1 MQARQHYSAVFF
13 VPTSVANLD
22 RERSCGGGDRAG
34 RVDGRHGGKSYCGGG
49 CNNKI
54 FSFNMLRVP
63 YTQYRFLSRVACFWS
78 CSCLQKTMKFLT
90 KGGIDCTSRSLLGTF
105 ILCAGTHWSN
115 CRSMMTVLLISS
127 YIVCIHTCTAAFVV
141 HSVYR

>member
-34 RVDGRHGGKSYCGGG
+34 RVDDRHGGESYCGGG
-49 CNNKI
+49 YNNKI

-63 YTQYRFLSRVACFWS
+63 YTQYRFYLELHVFGAVPVR
-78 CSCLQKTMKFLT
+78 KKYE
-90 KGGIDCTSRSLLGTF
+90 
-105 ILCAGTHWSN
+105 ILD
-115 CRSMMTVLLISS
+115 
-127 YIVCIHTCTAAFVV
+127 
-141 HSVYR
+141 